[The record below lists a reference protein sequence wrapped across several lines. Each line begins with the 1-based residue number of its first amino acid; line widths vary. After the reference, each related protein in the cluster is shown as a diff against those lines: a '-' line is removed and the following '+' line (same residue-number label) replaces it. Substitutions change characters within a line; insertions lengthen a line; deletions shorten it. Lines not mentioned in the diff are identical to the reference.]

1 MKTGTKYLIA
11 FAAAI
16 CLSLSAR
23 ASAIFTIS
31 DGINP
36 IISVA
41 DNAPGD
47 EASGTGVI
55 VVQTNVGVWNL
66 AINIAVTKPLVGSA
80 SSPVMDI
87 NLQAFSTAGGM
98 LSLTFSDNNF
108 SAPLGTVNSTITGYT
123 VVGAPGMASYSV
135 YGDPNNI
142 LEATTVPI
150 TLLPP
155 APLSPLAESATGTL
169 DLATPFS
176 LTENAVVTSGG
187 PTVVNLDASFNFTPT
202 STPEPGIPALAALG
216 VGGWFWLRMRN
227 RRA

>member
-66 AINIAVTKPLVGSA
+66 AINIAVTKPLVGSE

-87 NLQAFSTAGGM
+87 SLQAYSTAGGVLN
-98 LSLTFSDNNF
+98 LSFSDNNF
-108 SAPLGTVNSTITGYT
+108 SAPLGTINSTLTGYT
-123 VVGAPGMASYSV
+123 VAGAQGMANFYV
-135 YGDPNNI
+135 YGDQGNG
-142 LEATTVPI
+142 L
-150 TLLPP
+150 
-155 APLSPLAESATGTL
+155 
-169 DLATPFS
+169 
-176 LTENAVVTSGG
+176 
-187 PTVVNLDASFNFTPT
+187 
-202 STPEPGIPALAALG
+202 
-216 VGGWFWLRMRN
+216 
-227 RRA
+227 